1 MQGLHGICDP
11 GEEIVKWAIE
21 KQIKIIPI
29 PGACAFVNALV
40 ASGLE
45 TKEFA
50 FFGFLPVNKKLKK
63 KKIEEIYLANKTAIL
78 YEAPHKLKNT
88 LEEIMKIMGD
98 RKIVLAKE
106 LTKVHETFLRGTI
119 QSVLEQLEEVKGEYV
134 IILEKSGIKRE
145 AEAEKQIEKTLEE
158 HYAFYEE
165 QGLEKKEIIKRIAKD
180 RNVPKNEIYQYF
192 LNT

>member
-21 KQIKIIPI
+21 KKIRIVPI

-63 KKIEEIYLANKTAIL
+63 KKIEEIYFENKTAIL
-78 YEAPHKLKNT
+78 YEAPHKLRNT

-119 QSVLEQLEEVKGEYV
+119 RSILDQLEEVKGEYV
-134 IILEKSGIKRE
+134 IILEKSGIERE
-145 AEAEKQIEKTLEE
+145 VETEKQTEKTLEE

-180 RNVPKNEIYQYF
+180 RNAPKNEIYQYF